1 MKNKIKIQKFQEMT
15 LIIYFNSNVLNNVN
29 VSNI

>member
-1 MKNKIKIQKFQEMT
+1 MKNKIKILKFQEMT

>member
-1 MKNKIKIQKFQEMT
+1 MKNKIKIQKFQEIT

>member
-15 LIIYFNSNVLNNVN
+15 LIIYFTSNVLNNVN

>member
-29 VSNI
+29 VSKI

>member
-1 MKNKIKIQKFQEMT
+1 MKNKIKIQKFQEIT

-29 VSNI
+29 VSKI